1 MLTGESEPIEGSVE
15 CTDDKYIES
24 RNIAFMTTL
33 ITNGKGKGI
42 VVTDADGK
50 DYLDFLGG
58 IATSILGHAHPAI
71 VKAVSKQVSILGH
84 VSNFYAHPN
93 AIVLAEKLVRMTGD
107 KAAKVFFCQ
116 SGAEANEA
124 AFKLSRRTGKV
135 RVVAAQGAFHGR
147 TMGALSLTGQPAKR
161 EPFLPLI
168 KGVKHVPYGDIGAM
182 RKAVT
187 KKTAM
192 VIIEPIM
199 GEAGVIV
206 PPADY
211 LQQLRTLCDD
221 NSALLV
227 IDAVQTGMGRTG
239 DWFGY
244 EYSGIT
250 PDVITL
256 AKGLGGGLPLGAMI
270 ALGKA
275 AELFQP
281 GDHGSTF
288 GGNPVTT
295 AAGLAA
301 IDVIE
306 SKKLLAKVKKQGAYL
321 IQELALIPG
330 VKEVRGAGLLLGI
343 ELDSLKASDI
353 ATAMR
358 NAGVLVNAANETTI
372 RIAPALIVTDA
383 QINKFISIFRKVISD
398 GK

>member
-1 MLTGESEPIEGSVE
+1 MTNKTMISRWSNSIQNNYGSP
-15 CTDDKYIES
+15 S
-24 RNIAFMTTL
+24 IAL
-33 ITNGKGKGI
+33 VKGKGI
-42 VVTDADGK
+42 VVTEADGK
-50 DYLDFLGG
+50 QYLDFLGG
-58 IATSILGHAHPAI
+58 IATNILGHAHPAI
-71 VKAVSKQVSILGH
+71 VKAVTKQVSILSH
-84 VSNFYAHPN
+84 VSNFYVHPN
-93 AIVLAEKLVRMTGD
+93 AVELAEKLASMTGD
-107 KAAKVFFCQ
+107 KSAKVFFCQ

-124 AFKLSRRTGKV
+124 ALKLSRRTGKV

-147 TMGALSLTGQPAKR
+147 TMGALSLTGQPSKR
-161 EPFLPLI
+161 EPFLPLV
-168 KGVKHVPYGDIGAM
+168 KGVKHVPYGDIEAM

-211 LQQLRTLCDD
+211 LQELRALCDAKG
-221 NSALLV
+221 ALLV

-275 AELFQP
+275 ADLFQP

-301 IDVIE
+301 IKFIE
-306 SKKLLAKVKKQGAYL
+306 SQKLLKKVEKQGAYL
-321 IQELALIPG
+321 MQELALIPG
-330 VKEVRGAGLLLGI
+330 VSEVRGAGLLLGI
-343 ELDSLKASDI
+343 ELENLKSSDV
-353 ATAMR
+353 AGALQKE
-358 NAGVLVNAANETTI
+358 GVLVNAANATTI
-372 RIAPALIVTDA
+372 RLAPALIVTDV
-383 QINKFISIFRKVISD
+383 QIKKFITTFKKVMSD

>member
-1 MLTGESEPIEGSVE
+1 MTNKAYLNRWE
-15 CTDDKYIES
+15 CSLQNNYGKPSI
-24 RNIAFMTTL
+24 TL
-33 ITNGKGKGI
+33 VKGKGI
-42 VVTDADGK
+42 LVTDADGK
-50 DYLDFLGG
+50 TYMDFLGG
-58 IATSILGHAHPAI
+58 IATNILGHAHPAI
-71 VKAVSKQVSILGH
+71 VKAVTRQISALSH

-93 AIVLAEKLVRMTGD
+93 AIALAEKLTAMTGD
-107 KAAKVFFCQ
+107 KSAKVFFCQ

-124 AFKLSRRTGKV
+124 ALKLSRRTGKV
-135 RVVAAQGAFHGR
+135 RIVAAQGAFHGR
-147 TMGALSLTGQPAKR
+147 TMGALSLTGQPSKR
-161 EPFLPLI
+161 EPFLPLV
-168 KGVKHVPYGDIGAM
+168 KGVKHVPFGDIDAM
-182 RKAVT
+182 RKAIS

-211 LQQLRTLCDD
+211 LQDLRNLCDK
-221 NSALLV
+221 NGALLV

-270 ALGKA
+270 ALGNA

-301 IDVIE
+301 IEFIE
-306 SKKLLAKVKKQGAYL
+306 TRDILSKVQKQGEHL
-321 IQELALIPG
+321 IQELALTPG
-330 VKEVRGAGLLLGI
+330 VKEVRGAGLLIGI
-343 ELDSLKASDI
+343 ELESLKASDVSD
-353 ATAMR
+353 AMR
-358 NAGVLVNAANETTI
+358 EAGVLVNAANSTTI

-383 QINKFISIFRKVISD
+383 QITKFISIFRKVISHA
-398 GK
+398 K

>member
-1 MLTGESEPIEGSVE
+1 MINRWSNSVQNNYGSP
-15 CTDDKYIES
+15 S
-24 RNIAFMTTL
+24 IAL
-33 ITNGKGKGI
+33 VKGKGL

-50 DYLDFLGG
+50 QYLDFLGG
-58 IATSILGHAHPAI
+58 IATNILGHAHPAI
-71 VKAVSKQVSILGH
+71 VKAVSKQVSILSH
-84 VSNFYAHPN
+84 VSNFYVHPN
-93 AIVLAEKLVRMTGD
+93 AVELAEKLASMTGD
-107 KAAKVFFCQ
+107 KSAKVFFCQ

-124 AFKLSRRTGKV
+124 ALKLSRRTGKV

-147 TMGALSLTGQPAKR
+147 TMGALSLTGQPSKR
-161 EPFLPLI
+161 EPFLPLV
-168 KGVKHVPYGDIGAM
+168 KGVKHVPYGDIEAM
-182 RKAVT
+182 RKAVN

-211 LQQLRTLCDD
+211 LQELRALCDAKG
-221 NSALLV
+221 ALLV

-275 AELFQP
+275 ADLFQP

-301 IDVIE
+301 IKFIE
-306 SKKLLAKVKKQGAYL
+306 SQKLLKKVEKHGAYL
-321 IQELALIPG
+321 MQELALIPG
-330 VKEVRGAGLLLGI
+330 VAEVRGAGLLLGI
-343 ELDSLKASDI
+343 ELENLKSSDVAS
-353 ATAMR
+353 ALQKE
-358 NAGVLVNAANETTI
+358 GVLVNAANPTTI
-372 RIAPALIVTDA
+372 RLAPALIVTDV
-383 QINKFISIFRKVISD
+383 QIKKFITIFKKVMSD

>member
-1 MLTGESEPIEGSVE
+1 MRNREMLKRWGAVIQNNYRTPSI
-15 CTDDKYIES
+15 
-24 RNIAFMTTL
+24 TL
-33 ITNGKGKGI
+33 VKGKGV

-50 DYLDFLGG
+50 TYLDFLGG
-58 IATSILGHAHPAI
+58 IATSVLGHAHPVV
-71 VKAVSKQVSILGH
+71 VKAVTKQISTLSH
-84 VSNFYAHPN
+84 VSNLYAHPN
-93 AIVLAEKLVRMTGD
+93 AIALAQRLVEMTGQ
-107 KAAKVFFCQ
+107 KSAKVFFCQ

-124 AFKLSRRTGKV
+124 ALKLSRRTGKV
-135 RVVAAQGAFHGR
+135 RVVAAQDAFHGR
-147 TMGALSLTGQPAKR
+147 TMGALSLTGQPSKR
-161 EPFLPLI
+161 EPFLPLL
-168 KGVKHVPYGDIGAM
+168 KGVNHIPYGQIEAM

-206 PPADY
+206 PPVDY
-211 LQQLRTLCDD
+211 LCQLRALCDEKG
-221 NSALLV
+221 ALLV

-275 AELFQP
+275 ADLFQP

-295 AAGLAA
+295 AASLAA
-301 IDVIE
+301 IDFIT
-306 SKKLLAKVKKQGAYL
+306 SKKILRKVRKQGESL

-330 VKEVRGAGLLLGI
+330 VKQVRGAGLLLGI
-343 ELDSLKASDI
+343 ELESLKAGDI
-353 ATAMR
+353 ADALQE
-358 NAGVLVNAANETTI
+358 AGVLVNAANLTTI
-372 RIAPALIVTDA
+372 RIAPALIVSDL
-383 QINKFISIFRKVISD
+383 QINRFISTFKKVIAD
-398 GK
+398 AK

>member
-1 MLTGESEPIEGSVE
+1 MINRWSNSVQNNYGSP
-15 CTDDKYIES
+15 S
-24 RNIAFMTTL
+24 IAL
-33 ITNGKGKGI
+33 VKGKGL

-50 DYLDFLGG
+50 QYLDFLGG
-58 IATSILGHAHPAI
+58 IATNILGHAHPAI
-71 VKAVSKQVSILGH
+71 VKAVSKQVSILSH
-84 VSNFYAHPN
+84 VSNFYVHPN
-93 AIVLAEKLVRMTGD
+93 AVELAEKLASMTGD
-107 KAAKVFFCQ
+107 KSAKVFFCQ

-124 AFKLSRRTGKV
+124 ALKLSRRTGKV

-147 TMGALSLTGQPAKR
+147 TMGALSLTGQPSKR
-161 EPFLPLI
+161 EPFLPLV
-168 KGVKHVPYGDIGAM
+168 KGVKHVPYGDIEAM
-182 RKAVT
+182 RKAVN

-211 LQQLRTLCDD
+211 LQGLRALCDAKG
-221 NSALLV
+221 ALLV

-275 AELFQP
+275 ADLFQP

-301 IDVIE
+301 IKFIE
-306 SKKLLAKVKKQGAYL
+306 SQKLLKKVEKQGAYL
-321 IQELALIPG
+321 MQELALIPG
-330 VKEVRGAGLLLGI
+330 VSEVRGAGLLLGI
-343 ELDSLKASDI
+343 ELENLKSSDV
-353 ATAMR
+353 AGALQKS
-358 NAGVLVNAANETTI
+358 GVLVNAANPTTI
-372 RIAPALIVTDA
+372 RLAPALIVTDV
-383 QINKFISIFRKVISD
+383 QIKKFISIFKKVMSD
-398 GK
+398 VK

>member
-1 MLTGESEPIEGSVE
+1 MSNKKFLTRWDASLQNNYGKPAI
-15 CTDDKYIES
+15 
-24 RNIAFMTTL
+24 TL
-33 ITNGKGKGI
+33 VKGKGI

-50 DYLDFLGG
+50 SYLDFLGG

-71 VKAVSKQVSILGH
+71 VKAVTKQVSTLSH

-93 AIVLAEKLVRMTGD
+93 AIALAEKLTKMTGD
-107 KAAKVFFCQ
+107 KNAKVFFCQ

-124 AFKLSRRTGKV
+124 ALKLSRRTGKV

-147 TMGALSLTGQPAKR
+147 TMGALSLTGQPSKR

-168 KGVKHVPYGDIGAM
+168 KGVKHVPYGDINAM
-182 RKAVT
+182 RKAIT

-206 PPADY
+206 PPAEY
-211 LQQLRTLCDD
+211 LQQLRELCDK
-221 NSALLV
+221 NGSLLV

-275 AELFQP
+275 ADLFQP

-295 AAGLAA
+295 AAGIAT
-301 IDVIE
+301 IEFVE
-306 SKKLLAKVKKQGAYL
+306 SKKILAKVEKQGAHL
-321 IQELALIPG
+321 MQELALIPG

-343 ELDSLKASDI
+343 ELESLKASDVSD
-353 ATAMR
+353 AMR
-358 NAGVLVNAANETTI
+358 KAGVLVNAANATTI

-383 QINKFISIFRKVISD
+383 QINKFISLFRKVIAD

>member
-1 MLTGESEPIEGSVE
+1 MTNKTMIKRWNNSLQNNYGAPA
-15 CTDDKYIES
+15 
-24 RNIAFMTTL
+24 IAL
-33 ITNGKGKGI
+33 VKGKGI

-50 DYLDFLGG
+50 QYLDFLGG
-58 IATSILGHAHPAI
+58 IATNILGHAHPTI
-71 VKAVSKQVSILGH
+71 VKAVTKQVATLSH
-84 VSNFYAHPN
+84 VSNFYIHPN
-93 AIVLAEKLVRMTGD
+93 AVELAEKLAAMTGD
-107 KAAKVFFCQ
+107 KSARVFFCQ

-124 AFKLSRRTGKV
+124 ALKLSRRTGKV
-135 RVVAAQGAFHGR
+135 RIVAAQGAFHGR
-147 TMGALSLTGQPAKR
+147 TMGALSMTGQPSKR
-161 EPFLPLI
+161 EPFLPLV
-168 KGVKHVPYGDIGAM
+168 KGVKHVPYGDIEAM

-211 LQQLRTLCDD
+211 LVQLRALCDAKG
-221 NSALLV
+221 ALLV

-301 IDVIE
+301 LKFIE
-306 SKKLLAKVKKQGAYL
+306 SQKILKKVKAQGNYL

-330 VKEVRGAGLLLGI
+330 VTEVRGAGLLLGI
-343 ELDSLKASDI
+343 ELETLKAADI
-353 ATAMR
+353 ASAMR
-358 NAGVLVNAANETTI
+358 ETGVLVNAANATTI
-372 RIAPALIVTDA
+372 RLAPALIVTDA
-383 QINKFISIFRKVISD
+383 QIKKFVATFRKVISD
-398 GK
+398 AK